1 MAAISS
7 QPSFHILICLIQ
19 IWKLTDPKK
28 PMEEPSS
35 PRLIAE
41 VEELE
46 IVDSYRKLIGTA
58 SIKFPRG
65 TVIKKT
71 ITEFNTEEVAKRAFI
86 SDNID
91 KGVLVV
97 TTKTDSKLAEVSDFN
112 IGNRIRIMLGYTTD
126 PKIAALAKVD
136 DRGKSLYNDTGKLS
150 EYKKHLTVMFD
161 GYITKCSISTPI
173 ELKCENLASAL
184 KKISCPK
191 VTASKNMTVNDF
203 LSEKGKWKLL
213 KNTGLKLHPDTEACD
228 INIGRVSLN
237 PDLTVADVLTEW
249 SKYKVFAYVKYDN
262 GEPCIAVG
270 RSYFS
275 SVGKDSVI
283 RKDSSDIPKILFNY
297 HVSDNGLTLMDTDK
311 DFLAV
316 EATSLES
323 NSKFYHVT
331 IRRNPD
337 YDSTNPE
344 SKRWQVLNETTISKK
359 AQRAGATVLKKSK
372 DKIDLS
378 QYTIIPYMSR
388 KIGISHDDLILEAIK
403 HFETCNMNG
412 IDGTLTLFGDLALKS
427 GTKVEL
433 SDDRYP
439 QKNGYYLVDE
449 ITTKFGTE
457 GYRQSIK
464 LPYLIAKKNNDK
476 K

>member
-1 MAAISS
+1 MAAIEL

-19 IWKLTDPKK
+19 IWKPADLSK

-35 PRLIAE
+35 PRLITE
-41 VEELE
+41 VEEIE

-65 TVIKKT
+65 TVLKKT
-71 ITEFNTEEVAKRAFI
+71 ITEVNKQEASEKKYI
-86 SDNID
+86 SDNVD

-97 TTKTDSKLAEVSDFN
+97 TTKTDSKLAETSDFH
-112 IGNRIRIMLGYTTD
+112 IGDRVKIMLGYTDD

-136 DRGKSLYNDTGKLS
+136 ENGKSLYNDRNKLS
-150 EYKKHLTVMFD
+150 EYKDHLTTMFD

-203 LSEKGKWKLL
+203 LSDKGKWKLL
-213 KNTGLKLHPDTEACD
+213 KNTGLKLHPYTESCD
-228 INIGRVSLN
+228 INIGKVSLTT
-237 PDLTVADVLTEW
+237 DLTIADVLTEW
-249 SKYKVFAYVKYDN
+249 GKYKVFAYVKFNN

-283 RKDSSDIPKILFNY
+283 RDDSSDITKILFNY
-297 HVSDNGLTLMDTDK
+297 HVADNGLTLMNTDK
-311 DFLAV
+311 AFLAV
-316 EATSLES
+316 EATSLEN

-331 IRRNPD
+331 IRKNPQYDSKNPD
-337 YDSTNPE
+337 
-344 SKRWQVLNETTISKK
+344 SKMWQVLNETTISKK
-359 AQRAGATVLKKSK
+359 AQKAGATVLKRSK

-378 QYTIIPYMSR
+378 RYTIIPYMSR
-388 KIGISHDDLILEAIK
+388 KIGISHDDLIVEAVKYLETYNA
-403 HFETCNMNG
+403 NG
-412 IDGTLTLFGDLALKS
+412 IDGTLTLFGDLRIKS
-427 GTKVEL
+427 GMKVEL
-433 SDDRYP
+433 IDDRYP

-449 ITTKFGTE
+449 VVTKFGTE
-457 GYRQSIK
+457 GYRQVIK
-464 LPYLIAKKNNDK
+464 LPYLIAKKENGK